1 VQLLSADGQVMAQSD
16 ALPAQGQRPTTTWR
30 PGEYV
35 VDAHPLIFHPEAAP
49 GEGTLIAG
57 MYDASTQQRLLF
69 QTGTDAIILATG
81 VQVK

>member
-49 GEGTLIAG
+49 GEGMLIAG